1 MEEWKEQS
9 AATGGRSVLSA
20 ILQGPPGIE
29 TNLPEVRASRE
40 LFCLRGWS

>member
-20 ILQGPPGIE
+20 LLQGPPGI
-29 TNLPEVRASRE
+29 
-40 LFCLRGWS
+40 